1 MRSFI
6 YLILL
11 CACAL
16 SSYESLAYGTKL
28 PDPYQQL
35 IEAEVL
41 DTFPIQDRKGDFIND
56 EVYNPFDIQPSVI
69 KQEVEY
75 DPETGYYIVSERIGD
90 EYFRAPTYMTF
101 AEYVEYRNKKQQ
113 REQFGRMSGVDTPRA
128 RFGEVLNPIERID
141 LGSSLVD
148 RLFGGTDVTIEP
160 KGNIDLTFGVDYQR
174 IQNPF
179 IPPRL
184 QSQGGFDFDMD
195 IQMNVEGN
203 IGEKMNL
210 DFNYDTNASF
220 DFDNKIKIDYDSEQ
234 FSEDDIIKKIEA
246 GDVSLPLR
254 SNLIQ
259 GPQKLFGVKT
269 VAQFGRLT
277 LTGVA
282 SQQRSERKD
291 IQIENGAL
299 VQEFEIRPD
308 EYDENRHFFVAHY
321 FRDIYEDALSNMPQI
336 KSLVQIQDIEVW
348 VTNEQ
353 NSNLRSSSTVAA
365 ISYLGESDLSEF
377 SDPDPLYPPNNMF
390 TGDARDVEQR
400 VLPENSNSRLFSELV
415 QDDETRTIV
424 NTASNLQ
431 SQYRM
436 SQVRDF
442 EVQSMRRLNANEFT
456 FHPQLGYISLNT
468 RLRPNQVLG
477 VAFEYTYSLNG
488 NTIYKVGE
496 ITNETAS
503 GGTRINPN
511 SMEEEASPDDVIY
524 VKMLK
529 SSNQRIDLPSWDL
542 MMKNVYALGT
552 SQLTQED
559 FQLDIF
565 FEDNEDV
572 SLKRFLPEDGYRE
585 IPLLDFFQLDR
596 LNSYGDPQQDGIFD
610 FQPGLTVNTR
620 TGSIFFPVLEPFGNS
635 LLELLDG
642 NQALYEKYG
651 FPTLYNNS
659 VTLAREDLDRNLFVI
674 RGTLKSTVSSEINLG
689 SFNIPQGSVTVRAG
703 SQILREGI
711 DYDIDYGIGRIKI
724 LNDAYLQ
731 QGVPIRVS
739 FEDQSLFSLQQ
750 KTMFGLRADFAVNK
764 KLNIG
769 GTYMRLFER
778 PFTQKV
784 NIGSDPINNRVFGLD
799 VNYSSEA
806 PFVTR
811 LVDKLPFFN
820 TKEPSLI
827 NFSAEVAALKPGHSG
842 AINVKGEDQGVVSLD
857 DFEGASSSIPLGS
870 RPNLWFLASTPFRFE
885 ESTRANDLSYGYNR
899 ALMNWYIIDDRTI
912 RSPEDQVDPFTRIV
926 QQRELFN
933 RDVPQ
938 SQISDLLTFDLAYYP
953 SERGQYN
960 FDPPE
965 GSSTS
970 AGLDFDNEQQK
981 VILKDPESRWGG
993 IMRFLPNNDFE
1004 ASNFEY
1010 IEFWMLNPFIDDRDG
1025 NSQPVGE
1032 DGSLYFNLGNVSE
1045 DILKDN
1051 LQFYENSVKTP
1062 DESTPEQ
1069 LTAWGLIPLTIP
1081 QVNAF
1086 DLQFRRE
1093 QDLGLDGLNDDDER
1107 AVFTDY
1113 VSRVTSVFQGDTSV
1127 ESDPSNDNFISY
1139 RDERFNGEPNLK
1151 DRYLRYNHPQG
1162 NAPEET
1168 SRVGTGNP
1176 IPDAEDLNDNRSL
1189 EQSESYYEYEVKL
1202 RNENGEID
1210 IDNAEFVT
1218 DVRDVLNRSG
1228 DIEKWYRFQIP
1239 IRDESKSVNGIQG
1252 FRSIQF
1258 MRMYM
1263 TGFETPKLLRLAEF
1277 ELIRNQWRRLPRECL
1292 DASNPDF
1299 RDESSFV
1306 VNEIGIEENSSK
1318 LPFNYVSPKGI
1329 VQERVFNTFANVLQ
1343 DENALNMNICALPDS
1358 CDARMYKLTQLD
1370 MRYYKRIQ
1378 MFAHAE
1384 IDPGLS
1390 DEFENGE
1397 LSAFIRLGKD
1407 FNNNY
1412 YEYEIPLFFSDT
1424 TLVDTNNPNSGIPP
1438 EELSEIVWREENN
1451 FDLNLDLLRELK
1463 KLRNLEQQGNFT
1475 DEFSIGVRDIA
1486 PPEDTT
1492 SVNGIIRIKGNPSLG
1507 YVKGITI
1514 GVRHKKRGSTFC
1526 GEVWV
1531 NELRINGLDENGGVA
1546 GEARLEIQL
1555 ADLGDLT
1562 ASAAYSS
1569 VGWGKLEER
1578 TFERSLE
1585 SITEYDVATNLNLG
1599 KFLPNKW
1606 GVQIPF
1612 YAQYAKSKIQDQFD
1626 PFELDLKVDELL
1638 ESTTDPELIA
1648 DIKDRSAQTTT
1659 IKTVNFTNVRKE
1671 RATGSKK
1678 KPMPWDISNLS
1689 VSYGHTRTEYKDDII
1704 KQDIADDQRGSLT
1717 YNYTRSGKPIQP
1729 FKKIKSKNL
1738 KILKE
1743 FNFNPFPNSFSFT
1756 TELRRFKSVKEY
1768 RIPKDIDY
1776 VFNDQRFDWDRR
1788 YTLDWDFTKALK
1800 MNFSASNF
1808 SVVDEIRPGS
1818 IRINRDARP
1827 FFNKFG
1833 REVDEVNVLADI
1845 AAKQQAARDTLSQN
1859 LRNFGRNKDYNHQV
1873 NLSYTLP
1880 IRYLPY
1886 MDWVTVKA
1894 GYDAD
1899 YAWNVGSLS
1908 VNNGV
1913 PLGGELD
1920 GVDGIKLGNI
1930 ISNNQNRSLTAT
1942 FAFDK
1947 LYDKSKYIKGLDRS
1961 NSSRRSSRSRN
1972 KEKEPAEE
1980 AEGEETKK
1988 SKRDGPSSVEKLLL
2002 RPLFSLRNFKFS
2014 YKERLSTVIPG
2025 FLPESSLLGLSSGF
2039 DAPGW
2044 GFVLGIQPDLASGQ
2058 YLDEAARK
2066 GWITPD
2072 RFQNQQV
2079 LQNSQQTYQ
2088 ADIEIEPWKD
2098 FKIDVNFKKSFTKNH
2113 SEYFINSN
2121 PDTAYATP
2129 PIFQHTTLR
2138 DVGSFDVTYFSMQ
2151 TLFNSDVNGLFQ
2163 IFQNN
2168 RSVVSNRLA
2177 ERDRNGQQNPNIG
2190 DIHDEDGPA
2199 YAKGLGRQQND
2210 VLIHSFL
2217 AAYTGKDLTIPSA
2230 LAEENISLNITEE
2243 IQSRSYIPAPNWTL
2257 RWDGIAKMEAF
2268 RDIFS
2273 SFRVTHGYKSTLRVS
2288 RYETDLQYQG
2298 ALEDPNQG
2306 AFFINPELSAS
2317 NYYAIFEIPAVIIA
2331 EAFDPIIGIDFKT
2344 TNDMN
2349 VNFEYKKTRNLS
2361 LLTGNISQLTEARN
2375 TEFTFGLGWS
2385 LQDVNLFGGKQRR
2398 PRDADAPADNQS
2410 QQGRGNQR
2418 VTNTRGREMTIN
2430 FDFSLRDDVTW
2441 IHEIDKGASA
2451 EPIRGLKT
2459 LRINPSVEYDLN
2471 ENLSLRAFVD
2481 YSRTQPYLSTS
2492 YPITSI
2498 QGGVTARFNL
2508 N

>member
-6 YLILL
+6 YPVFLV
-11 CACAL
+11 ACVF
-16 SSYESLAYGTKL
+16 SSFQSLAYGTNP

-35 IEAEVL
+35 IQAESL
-41 DTFPIQDRKGDFIND
+41 DTFPAGDRQGDFITD
-56 EVYNPFDIQPSVI
+56 DVYNPFDIQPSVI

-75 DPETGYYIVSERIGD
+75 DPESGYYIVTEKIGD
-90 EYFRAPTYMTF
+90 EFYRAPTYMTF
-101 AEYVEYRNKKQQ
+101 NEYIEYRNKKQQ
-113 REQFGRMSGVDTPRA
+113 REQFGRMSGVDAPRA

-291 IQIENGAL
+291 LQIENGAL

-308 EYDENRHFFVAHY
+308 EYDENRHFFIAHY
-321 FRDIYEDALSNMPQI
+321 FRDIYESALSNMPQVR
-336 KSLVQIQDIEVW
+336 SLVQIQNIEVW

-353 NSNLRSSSTVAA
+353 NSNLRSSSKVAA

-377 SDPDPLYPPNNMF
+377 SDPDTEYPPNNTFM
-390 TGDARDVEQR
+390 GDERDVDQR
-400 VLPENSNSRLFSELV
+400 ILPENGNSRLFAELV
-415 QDDETRTIV
+415 QDENTRV
-424 NTASNLQ
+424 NAASELQ
-431 SQYRM
+431 SKYGL

-442 EVQSMRRLNANEFT
+442 EIQSMRRLNANEFT

-488 NTIYKVGE
+488 NEVYKVGE
-496 ITNETAS
+496 ITNETGS
-503 GGTRINPN
+503 GGTTFDPTT
-511 SMEEEASPDDVIY
+511 MEEEASPDEVIY

-529 SSNQRIDLPSWDL
+529 SSNQRVDLPSWDL
-542 MMKNVYALGT
+542 MMKNVYSLGT

-559 FQLDIF
+559 FLLDIF
-565 FEDNEDV
+565 YEDNEDV
-572 SLKRFLPEDGYRE
+572 SLKRFLPEDGFRQ

-635 LLELLDG
+635 LLKLLDG
-642 NQALYEKYG
+642 NEILYEKYG
-651 FPTLYNNS
+651 FPTLYDNS
-659 VTLAREDLDRNLFVI
+659 VTLARENLDKNLFVI
-674 RGTLKSTVSSEINLG
+674 KGTLKSSVSSEINLG

-799 VNYSSEA
+799 LNYSSEA

-811 LVDKLPFFN
+811 LVDKLPFIN

-842 AINVKGEDQGVVSLD
+842 AINIEGEDEGVVSLD

-870 RPNLWFLASTPFRFE
+870 RPNLWYLASTPSRFA
-885 ESTRANDLSYGYNR
+885 ESSRTDDRSYGYNR
-899 ALMNWYIIDDRTI
+899 ALLNWYIIDDRTI
-912 RSPEDQVDPFTRIV
+912 RSQADGADPYTRIV

-933 RDVPQ
+933 RDVPR

-960 FDPPE
+960 FDPPA
-965 GSSTS
+965 GSEVS
-970 AGLDFDNEQQK
+970 AGLELDDSQQK
-981 VILKDPESRWGG
+981 VVLKDPESRWGG
-993 IMRFLPNNDFE
+993 IMRYLPNNDFQ
-1004 ASNFEY
+1004 AANFEY
-1010 IEFWMLNPFIDDRDG
+1010 IEFWMLNPFIEDRDG
-1025 NSQPVGE
+1025 NEQPIGE
-1032 DGSLYFNLGNVSE
+1032 DGSLFFNLGNVSE

-1051 LQFYENSVKTP
+1051 QQFYENSVKTP
-1062 DESTPEQ
+1062 GENTPE
-1069 LTAWGLIPLTIP
+1069 LTTAWGLIPLTIP

-1086 DLQFRRE
+1086 DLEFRRE
-1093 QDLGLDGLNDDDER
+1093 QDLGLDGLDDDGER
-1107 AVFTDY
+1107 AMFSDY
-1113 VSRVTSVFQGDTSV
+1113 VSEVAAVYPEDFSV
-1127 ESDPSNDNFISY
+1127 ETDPSNDNFISY
-1139 RDERFNGEPNLK
+1139 RDERFNGAPNLQE
-1151 DRYLRYNHPQG
+1151 RYLRYNHPQG

-1168 SRVGTGNP
+1168 SRIGTGNP

-1189 EQSESYYEYEVKL
+1189 EQSEAYYEYEVKL

-1210 IDNAEFVT
+1210 VVNAEFVT
-1218 DVRDVLNRSG
+1218 DVRDVLNPSG
-1228 DIEKWYRFQIP
+1228 ETEKWYRFQIP
-1239 IRDESKSVNGIQG
+1239 IQDESKAVNGIQG

-1277 ELIRNQWRRLPRECL
+1277 ELVRNQWRRLPRDCSDVNNPDEL
-1292 DASNPDF
+1292 DA
-1299 RDESSFV
+1299 SSFV

-1343 DENALNMNICALPDS
+1343 DENALNLNICELPDS

-1370 MRYYKRIQ
+1370 MRYYKRLQ

-1384 IDPGLS
+1384 IDPSMSG
-1390 DEFENGE
+1390 EFENGE
-1397 LSAFIRLGKD
+1397 LSAYIRLGKD

-1424 TLVDTNNPNSGIPP
+1424 TLVDTDNPISNIPDDDY
-1438 EELSEIVWREENN
+1438 SAIVWREEND
-1451 FDLNLDLLRELK
+1451 FDLNLELLRELK
-1463 KLRNLEQQGNFT
+1463 KRRNLEQANIT
-1475 DEFSIGVRDIA
+1475 DVFSIGVSELAQTI
-1486 PPEDTT
+1486 PGDTT
-1492 SVNGIIRIKGNPSLG
+1492 SVNGIVRIKGNPSLG

-1514 GVRHKKRGSTFC
+1514 GVRHNNRGSTFC

-1531 NELRINGLDENGGVA
+1531 NELRINGLDENGGIA

-1555 ADLGDLT
+1555 ADLGDFT

-1569 VGWGKLEER
+1569 VGWGSLEER

-1599 KFLPNKW
+1599 KFLPNDW

-1626 PFELDLKVDELL
+1626 PFELDLKVDELI
-1638 ESTTDPELIA
+1638 ESTTDPELIE

-1671 RATGSKK
+1671 RTAGAEK
-1678 KPMPWDISNLS
+1678 KPMPWDISNFT

-1704 KQDIADDQRGSLT
+1704 LQDIADDQRGSLT

-1729 FKKIKSKNL
+1729 FKKIKSKHL

-1743 FNFNPFPNSFSFT
+1743 FNFNPFPNSFSFS

-1768 RIPKDIDY
+1768 RIPRDIDY

-1800 MNFSASNF
+1800 MNFTATNF

-1818 IRINRDARP
+1818 IRIDRDARP

-1833 REVDEVNVLADI
+1833 REVEEVNVLADI
-1845 AAKQQAARDTLSQN
+1845 ALKQQAARDTLTKN
-1859 LRNFGRNKDYNHQV
+1859 LRDFGRNKNYDHQL

-1899 YAWNVGSLS
+1899 YAWTVGSLS
-1908 VNNGV
+1908 VNNGI
-1913 PLGGELD
+1913 PLGSSPD
-1920 GVDGIKLGNI
+1920 GVDGIQLGNI
-1930 ISNNQNRSLTAT
+1930 ISNNQSRSLTAT

-1947 LYDKSKYIKGLDRS
+1947 LYDKSKYIKSLDRS
-1961 NSSRRSSRSRN
+1961 NSSRRSSRNRGQE
-1972 KEKEPAEE
+1972 KKEPTAGGDDQE
-1980 AEGEETKK
+1980 KQ
-1988 SKRDGPSSVEKLLL
+1988 KRDGPSAIAKLLV

-2025 FLPESSLLGLSSGF
+2025 FLPESNLLGLSSGF

-2044 GFVLGIQPDLASGQ
+2044 GFVLGLQPDLASGQ
-2058 YLDEAARK
+2058 YLDDAARK

-2079 LQNSQQTYQ
+2079 LQNTQQTYQ

-2098 FKIDVNFKKSFTKNH
+2098 FKLDVNFKKSFTSNH

-2129 PIFQHTTLR
+2129 PLFQHTTLR

-2151 TLFNSDVNGLFQ
+2151 TLFNSDVNGLFD
-2163 IFQNN
+2163 IFQRN
-2168 RSVVSNRLA
+2168 RAVVSNRLA
-2177 ERDRNGQQNPNIG
+2177 ELERNGNENPNLG
-2190 DIHDEDGPA
+2190 EIHDEDGPA
-2199 YAKGLGRQQND
+2199 YAKGFGRQQND

-2217 AAYTGKDLTIPSA
+2217 AAYTGKDLTIPNA
-2230 LAEENISLNITEE
+2230 LVEDDISLNITKE
-2243 IQSRSYIPAPNWTL
+2243 IQSRGYLPAPNWTL
-2257 RWDGIAKMEAF
+2257 RWDGLAKMEAF
-2268 RDIFS
+2268 RNIFS
-2273 SFRVTHGYKSTLRVS
+2273 SFRVTHGYKSTLKVS
-2288 RYETDLQYQG
+2288 RFETDLQYQS
-2298 ALEDPNQG
+2298 ALEDPLQG
-2306 AFFINPELSAS
+2306 AFFINPELSS
-2317 NYYAIFEIPAVIIA
+2317 QNYYAIFEIPAVVIA
-2331 EAFDPIIGIDFKT
+2331 EAFDPIIGIDIKT
-2344 TNDMN
+2344 TNDITAG
-2349 VNFEYKKTRNLS
+2349 FEYKKTRNLS

-2375 TEFTFGLGWS
+2375 TEMSFNFGWV
-2385 LQDVNLFGGKQRR
+2385 LQDVSIFGGNNKRKRQARG
-2398 PRDADAPADNQS
+2398 ADNDEGEQT
-2410 QQGRGNQR
+2410 RGNQR
-2418 VTNTRGREMTIN
+2418 VTNSRGRQMSIS
-2430 FDFSLRDDVTW
+2430 FDFSFRDDVTW

-2459 LRINPSVEYDLN
+2459 LRLNPSVEYDLN

-2481 YSRTQPYLSTS
+2481 FSRTQPYLSTS
-2492 YPITSI
+2492 YPITSV